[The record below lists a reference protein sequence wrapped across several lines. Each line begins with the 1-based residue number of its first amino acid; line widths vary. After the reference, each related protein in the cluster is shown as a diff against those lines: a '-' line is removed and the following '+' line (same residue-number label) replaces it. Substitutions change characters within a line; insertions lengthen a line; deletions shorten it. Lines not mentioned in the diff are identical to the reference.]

1 MIPVWAIVLIVVIV
15 FFGLVLGY
23 LQYNRPQFFRQEDV
37 TIGGNKNL
45 LLGNIVPKREGMLT
59 ESTIQSVS

>member
-45 LLGNIVPKREGMLT
+45 LLGNIVPKRCGL
-59 ESTIQSVS
+59 IDNNNISVIS